1 MIRTAFFARWNGRS
15 SNPGGRHRQLSSEA
29 LSAILEAPLPP
40 GIRTIL
46 KQKLRI
52 DFKRGARFGDA
63 LVTAIMAKALT
74 GDVPAAREIRYSV
87 EGREGE
93 RDQ

>member
-1 MIRTAFFARWNGRS
+1 MIRTAFFARREGRS
-15 SNPGGRHRQLSSEA
+15 GNPRGRQRRLSSEA
-29 LSAILEAPLPP
+29 LSAILEEPLPP

-46 KQKLRI
+46 KQELRI

-63 LVTAIMAKALT
+63 IVTVIIAKAMT
-74 GDVPAAREIRYSV
+74 GDVPAAREIRYAV

-93 RDQ
+93 RE